1 MKINKKLLVPVFAT
15 AMGLSVMGGIGGAV
29 AWYQY
34 NTKVSASYV
43 GVTTADGGV
52 LQISKGDSKWGR
64 DAYFADDNAKLHP
77 VTFGDLG
84 SNLVLPSSG
93 AKKHPHAGVAD
104 PALWDDAQNGVD
116 YYQID
121 LYVKALKL
129 VDGEYKQI
137 SVPVYAEDLVLE
149 AVTADKTDIGEALRV
164 HIDVNSGTSTKL
176 LSPTAQTGTDC
187 PLFGIL
193 DLDRSGDIDKVGGYQ
208 WEENYDQDLIYG
220 VPAAEDPT
228 TYKPYQVT
236 EDANTFVD
244 ENNALFV
251 TSATAEVHLQ
261 ITVWLEG
268 WHKVAFGSNAASSI
282 WDADKGDGSSIHFGL
297 KLGTPKDSFLA
308 D

>member
-52 LQISKGDSKWGR
+52 LQVSKDGSNWDR
-64 DAYFADDNAKLHP
+64 DVYFADDNAKLHP

-84 SNLVLPSSG
+84 PNCVLPASG
-93 AKKHPHAGVAD
+93 ARMHPHAGVAD
-104 PALWDDAQNGVD
+104 PADWDAATNGTD

-121 LYVKALKL
+121 MYVKALKL
-129 VDGEYKQI
+129 IDGEYTQVA
-137 SVPVYAEDLVLE
+137 VPVYAEDLTLE
-149 AVTADKTDIGEALRV
+149 AVTANKTDIGEALRV
-164 HIDVNSGTSTKL
+164 HININSGETKKL

-187 PLFGIL
+187 PLFGKL

-220 VPAAEDPT
+220 VPAAEDPA

-236 EDANTFVD
+236 QDV
-244 ENNALFV
+244 
-251 TSATAEVHLQ
+251 
-261 ITVWLEG
+261 
-268 WHKVAFGSNAASSI
+268 
-282 WDADKGDGSSIHFGL
+282 
-297 KLGTPKDSFLA
+297 
-308 D
+308 